1 MPVAH
6 EMTFTFIQ
14 SLGWGYAQKTPYTLS
29 NTLWMQSVVRGL
41 GVQGLRVRGKK
52 GSDPGT
58 ALTLLIKSA
67 MLLGPVVER

>member
-41 GVQGLRVRGKK
+41 GVQGFRGY
-52 GSDPGT
+52 GLEG
-58 ALTLLIKSA
+58 
-67 MLLGPVVER
+67 VESWYRPNFAH